1 MDYIKVIAGVILKD
15 SKILIAKRKKGKTL
29 ENLWEFPGGKLESE
43 ETEKEC
49 LKRELKEEFNIETL
63 VHSYLTESFY
73 DYDKFRINL
82 RAYLVQYLNG
92 SFTLK
97 DHQKIMWISVE
108 EFSKFNFA
116 PADIPICKFLEKYDF

>member
-116 PADIPICKFLEKYDF
+116 SA